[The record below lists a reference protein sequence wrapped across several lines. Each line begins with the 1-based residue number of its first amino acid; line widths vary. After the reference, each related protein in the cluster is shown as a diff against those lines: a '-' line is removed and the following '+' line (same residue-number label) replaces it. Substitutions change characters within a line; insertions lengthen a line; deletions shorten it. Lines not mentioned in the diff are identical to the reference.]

1 MSAMGWLAGLINAIA
16 ALATMM
22 FAGTAASVSQT
33 PDGGL
38 TVDALRR
45 GGYVIFIRHATA
57 DQGSDANGFNL
68 EDCATQRNL
77 GPTGIKEAEAIGLGV
92 RHQQIP
98 IGEVLSSEYCRAH
111 DTSRLAFGRAQPA
124 SGLNN
129 CCQDGRDLTETQ
141 RRDFITQALATRP
154 RPGANTV
161 LVGHGAFMMTDLAM
175 GEAAVY
181 APDGNGGAVRVAR
194 ILPHE
199 WMNDTYRSG
208 VAPLDAPRL
217 APNP

>member
-1 MSAMGWLAGLINAIA
+1 MSAIGWIAGIINAFA

-22 FAGTAASVSQT
+22 LTNSAASVSQT

-38 TVDALRR
+38 TGDALRR
-45 GGYVIFIRHATA
+45 GGYVIFIRHAAA

-77 GPTGIKEAEAIGLGV
+77 GESGIQEAETIGHGV
-92 RHQQIP
+92 RQQQIP
-98 IGEVLSSEYCRAH
+98 IGDILSSEYCRAI

-129 CCQDGRDLTETQ
+129 CCQDGRDLTDVQ
-141 RRDFITQALATRP
+141 RRDFIQQALATPP
-154 RPGANTV
+154 RPGTNTV
-161 LVGHGAFMMTDLAM
+161 LVGHGAFMMTDLGM

-181 APDGNGGAVRVAR
+181 APDGNGGATRIAR
-194 ILPHE
+194 ILPDE
-199 WMNDTYRSG
+199 WQNNAYRSG
-208 VAPLDAPRL
+208 TAPPDAPRL

>member
-1 MSAMGWLAGLINAIA
+1 MGLSIPLSLYPECRTLVARGSSMSAMGWLAGLINAIA

-77 GPTGIKEAEAIGLGV
+77 GPTGIKEA
-92 RHQQIP
+92 
-98 IGEVLSSEYCRAH
+98 
-111 DTSRLAFGRAQPA
+111 
-124 SGLNN
+124 
-129 CCQDGRDLTETQ
+129 
-141 RRDFITQALATRP
+141 
-154 RPGANTV
+154 
-161 LVGHGAFMMTDLAM
+161 
-175 GEAAVY
+175 
-181 APDGNGGAVRVAR
+181 
-194 ILPHE
+194 
-199 WMNDTYRSG
+199 
-208 VAPLDAPRL
+208 
-217 APNP
+217 